1 MFLVTDDGR
10 SSADD
15 RPMSERF
22 PAGDPLGEKNV
33 KDIPP
38 MPEGCVKSLIPPMP
52 TDVRPPT
59 GLCDWGIT
67 CVDKGNSI
75 YRSYDHIMV

>member
-67 CVDKGNSI
+67 PT
-75 YRSYDHIMV
+75 